1 MWPGTK
7 TVENPYYNLQN
18 HNQMNKEFSL
28 GLSECWKDDQEG
40 SQTAILYEDWEGIPY
55 APIDARYLQSHD
67 VF

>member
-7 TVENPYYNLQN
+7 TVENPFDNRQN
-18 HNQMNKEFSL
+18 HNLMQKEFDL

-40 SQTAILYEDWEGIPY
+40 AQTAILYEDWEGIPY